1 MENDEVATAE
11 IPLPKEQE
19 RRQLEWTTEM
29 KVTLIIFDNEE
40 RAKGRGFMK
49 RVKERWDQYYSEYRD
64 ASWQKLSNNAARFKK
79 DSEVINL
86 ILVEGETRYRKKRP
100 DMRKIYKRR
109 TTKQGTISTVM
120 ILIIML

>member
-1 MENDEVATAE
+1 MATAE